1 MKKKIITKE
10 NYYEFLKRNLKFLL
24 SKPESYLY
32 FSLAVIAFG
41 IYWYET
47 NLHEALEVVMLFCT
61 SFTVVIFIIELLFAI
76 INRKVEINNLITEFC
91 LVLIFITLSLT
102 LYDDLYLEVLKLF
115 IIYSFIPIVIV
126 TIINKIRYW

>member
-32 FSLAVIAFG
+32 FSLAAIAFG

-76 INRKVEINNLITEFC
+76 INRKVEINNLMTEFC

>member
-10 NYYEFLKRNLKFLL
+10 NYYEFRKRKLKFLL

-61 SFTVVIFIIELLFAI
+61 SFTVVIFVIELLFTI
-76 INRKVEINNLITEFC
+76 INRKIEINNLMTEFC
-91 LVLIFITLSLT
+91 LMLIFIGLSVM
-102 LYDDLYLEVLKLF
+102 LYDDLYLKALKLF
-115 IIYSFIPIVIV
+115 IIYSSIPIITVS
-126 TIINKIRYW
+126 IINKI